1 MWFLPPHFPYGLKNA
16 PHRPPLSTILPLFSP
31 LLKHFCSPAHL
42 FAPSG
47 PRFTRK
53 SRCNPQVGSVARR
66 FTKVLIVNRPT
77 QPGVNQRNWTQ
88 TAIAVG
94 AVFLVL
100 AIPIVGGASA
110 AHATTKTSA
119 DQTFASA
126 KKTSTLPRLGDK
138 GQAVRA
144 LQQALTSQGI
154 TVNGGVDGVFGQ
166 GTLNAVKTFQSSK
179 GLIASGDVNS
189 TTAFLLGLA
198 PSPTLPKRDQRGA
211 LVTTLQ
217 QALTQA
223 SITVRGGV
231 DGIFGAGTTAAVTT
245 FQTNRGLTAT
255 GIVDITTAIALG
267 IVDGSAATPT
277 TPTTPTT
284 TTTTTTTPTPTPSQ
298 FPVVGDVNDAVKT
311 LQKALIAAGI
321 SVSGGADG
329 RFGPATTAAVTTF
342 QQNMRITA
350 TGVVD
355 QLTAQLLGLSPAPA
369 LPKMGDTG
377 DAVKSLQNALL
388 NVGVTVKGGADGRFG
403 TATKNAITAFQK
415 AQGLKA
421 TGVLDLRSAIY
432 VGFVAGLTTPNTNPS
447 TTIPTTPTE
456 VPNASATLPTVFPV
470 LGPCWFVDSW
480 HAPRSGGR
488 RHEGVDII
496 AKSGTPLYAVANGT
510 ITRIFLDRPGSL
522 GGNAVRLTAADG
534 TYFHYAHLSAFADGA
549 GLGATVIAGQVIGYV
564 GSTGSSS
571 TPHLHFEYHPGGGQ
585 AVNPFPVIKPLDSC
599 KSTTPPTT
607 APPTTTTTTTTS
619 TTTTPGP

>member
-1 MWFLPPHFPYGLKNA
+1 LKLFC
-16 PHRPPLSTILPLFSP
+16 PLTFFFGRPDPASP
-31 LLKHFCSPAHL
+31 KNLDEVLKLGA
-42 FAPSG
+42 
-47 PRFTRK
+47 
-53 SRCNPQVGSVARR
+53 VARR
-66 FTKVLIVNRPT
+66 YPKVLIVNRPT
-77 QPGVNQRNWTQ
+77 QPGVNQRNWTR
-88 TAIAVG
+88 TALSVG
-94 AVFLVL
+94 AVFVALV
-100 AIPIVGGASA
+100 IPTVGGVSV
-110 AHATTKTSA
+110 AHATPKTSA
-119 DQTFASA
+119 DQTFSSA
-126 KKTSTLPRLGDK
+126 KKTSSLPRLGDK
-138 GQAVRA
+138 GQAVRS
-144 LQQALTSQGI
+144 LQQALTNQGI
-154 TVNGGVDGVFGQ
+154 TLRGGVDGVFGQ

-179 GLIASGDVNS
+179 GLIASGEVNS

-198 PSPTLPKRDQRGA
+198 PSPILPARGQRGA

-217 QALTQA
+217 QALTRA

-267 IVDGSAATPT
+267 IVDGSA
-277 TPTTPTT
+277 
-284 TTTTTTTPTPTPSQ
+284 TTTTPAPVTTTAPTTTPVTTTAPTTTGQ

-311 LQKALIAAGI
+311 LQKSLIAAG
-321 SVSGGADG
+321 VTVRGGADG
-329 RFGPATTAAVTTF
+329 RFGPGTTAAVTTF
-342 QQNMRITA
+342 QQNMRIAA

-377 DAVKSLQNALL
+377 DAVKALQNALL
-388 NVGVTVKGGADGRFG
+388 TAGVTVKGGADGRFG
-403 TATKNAITAFQK
+403 AATKNSITAFQK
-415 AQGLKA
+415 AQGLTA

-447 TTIPTTPTE
+447 VTTTIPTAPTT
-456 VPNASATLPTVFPV
+456 VPSASATLPTVFPV
-470 LGPCWFVDSW
+470 LGPCWFADTW
-480 HAPRSGGR
+480 QAPRSGGR
-488 RHEGVDII
+488 SHEGVDII

-549 GLGATVIAGQVIGYV
+549 GLGATVVAGQVIGYV

-571 TPHLHFEYHPGGGQ
+571 TPHLHFEYHPGGGA
-585 AVNPFPVIKPLDSC
+585 AVNPFPVIKPLDAC

-607 APPTTTTTTTTS
+607 APATTTTTTTA
-619 TTTTPGP
+619 TTPSA